1 MRRPVAVILLA
12 LAATRLHAQTDDPV
26 RVLLARA
33 GEYVAQYRKNFTGV
47 VGELHET
54 QRILRPDGTLKRE
67 RMLVCDVLLVPA
79 YDPLTRLPASTRAF
93 RDVISVDGKPV
104 RDRDERL
111 RKLFLSG
118 SRDAQDQA
126 LRVAREGARYDIGM
140 RHFFD
145 TLMLPLRILE
155 PTVASR
161 FRFTRTTDGM
171 TFQEVQS
178 PALFRSKSLFANNLK
193 DMFLAGSFVIG
204 ESDGAVRE
212 ASLRAGSEDIE
223 FGVSL
228 RYVEQPDIKML
239 VPADATET
247 LRQPKRPNSDHTVVT
262 GVYSNFRRFQVTTSE
277 QIAEPATKR

>member
-1 MRRPVAVILLA
+1 MRRPVAAILLA
-12 LAATRLHAQTDDPV
+12 LAATHLHAQADDPV

-33 GEYVAQYRKNFTGV
+33 GDYVTQYRKDFTGV

-54 QRILRPDGTLKRE
+54 QRIIRPDGTLKRE
-67 RMLVCDVLLVPA
+67 RLLVCDVLLVPA
-79 YDPLTRLPASTRAF
+79 FDPLTRLPASTRAF

-118 SRDAQDQA
+118 SRDALDQA
-126 LRVAREGARYDIGM
+126 RGVAREGARYDIGM
-140 RHFFD
+140 RHLFD

-155 PTVASR
+155 PAVASR

-178 PALFRSKSLFANNLK
+178 PALFRSKALFANDFK
-193 DMFLAGSFVIG
+193 DMFLSGSFVMG
-204 ESDGAVRE
+204 ESNGEVHQ

-223 FGVSL
+223 LGVSL

-262 GVYSNFRRFQVTTSE
+262 AVYSNFRRFQVTTSE
-277 QIAEPATKR
+277 QIAEPPAKR

>member
-1 MRRPVAVILLA
+1 MRHAVAATLLA
-12 LAATRLHAQTDDPV
+12 LVATHLHAQADDPV
-26 RVLLARA
+26 RVLLAKA
-33 GEYVAQYRKNFTGV
+33 GDYVTQYRKDFTGV

-54 QRILRPDGTLKRE
+54 QRIIRPDGTLTRE
-67 RMLVCDVLLVPA
+67 RLLVCDVLLVPA

-118 SRDAQDQA
+118 SRDAVDQA
-126 LRVAREGARYDIGM
+126 RRVAREGARYDIGM
-140 RHFFD
+140 RHVFD

-155 PTVASR
+155 PSVASR

-178 PALFRSKSLFANNLK
+178 PALFRLRTLFSSDLK
-193 DMFLAGSFVIG
+193 DMFMTGSFVMG
-204 ESDGAVRE
+204 DDDGAVRE
-212 ASLRAGSEDIE
+212 ARLQFGTDELE
-223 FGVSL
+223 LGVSL

-239 VPADATET
+239 VPANATET
-247 LRQPKRPNSDHTVVT
+247 LRQPKKPKSDHTVVT
-262 GVYSNFRRFQVTTSE
+262 AVYSNFRRFQVTTSE
-277 QIAEPATKR
+277 QIADPPAKR